1 MGERWRKKCSSA
13 VVTGASLVP
22 ESALLTL
29 FVIAGNT
36 VLRPLVNRI
45 NPIPFD
51 EETSQ
56 AAYEGSHIHEA
67 EGRRRGARCANRGA
81 RKGALSDQ
89 RRRVQR
95 TPASD
100 FIGHHIAYDEKATQE
115 TSKRGDAFMAA
126 HMR

>member
-45 NPIPFD
+45 
-51 EETSQ
+51 SQ